1 MTLDE
6 VCKLITQCAEQMNSR
21 YGFVVFDEWAV
32 ISLLDNKARV
42 LAYRGPRND
51 DFLQNFVRDLGAL
64 RAGLRGGDYGPGDF
78 EFNRHGTG
86 TGYEAF
92 LVVGQG
98 YYVIC
103 NNTSE
108 SMESIA
114 KNPRWLGAQVPFVEF
129 AEKVRQDPLIV
140 SFDTRF
146 FVKS

>member
-1 MTLDE
+1 
-6 VCKLITQCAEQMNSR
+6 MNSR

-32 ISLLDNKARV
+32 LSLLDNKARV

-51 DFLQNFVRDLGAL
+51 DFLKNFVRDLGSL
-64 RAGLRGGDYGPGDF
+64 RAGLSGGHYGPGDF

-98 YYVIC
+98 YYLIC

-108 SMESIA
+108 TMESIA
-114 KNPRWLGAQVPFVEF
+114 HNPRWLSAQVPFFEF
-129 AEKVRQDPLIV
+129 AEKVRHDPLIV

-146 FVKS
+146 FTKP